1 MMQQMGFEGQER
13 IYRLGITL
21 PNINMFEF
29 NVLTHYPERPYLIP
43 LLREKDDDV
52 QLVYTFHSHM
62 TLEQWLRRTAVDYY
76 DLLSILEETV
86 NVLTQSAKHYLRL
99 DHFLISPSQ
108 ICYHTGNKRIE
119 LIYKPTR
126 TTEPSFEEKWQ
137 QLLNSLVPIAALS
150 LKPEGIEQFK
160 SLCESTV
167 HRYERQTALL
177 NVIRHWFASS
187 SVPFETETPDHATF
201 YPNLNR
207 SKHVGN
213 SAYDASN
220 QRIGDRSAQKS
231 MVMKGDHIHLN
242 AKSKIKNSNRRSSGL
257 IEYFKRFCKGAEKS
271 MPDSTVFPMYE
282 IGEESHDPI
291 RHNAASHSKLSMYRP
306 EFEGTTLLS
315 EQEKLQGK
323 LVLQNQQAC
332 KIFELSKPITRIGRN
347 TVLCDVIIDDDITIG
362 RLHAEV
368 HHMDQGYF
376 LKDLDSLNGT
386 YLNEQRL
393 DSQTLYKL
401 KGNDR
406 LRLSEQEILFV

>member
-1 MMQQMGFEGQER
+1 MLQNDFEGQER

-21 PNINMFEF
+21 PDINMFEL

-52 QLVYTFHSHM
+52 QLVYALYSHM
-62 TLEQWLRRTAVDYY
+62 TLEQWLRRTAVDYH

-86 NVLTQSAKHYLRL
+86 QILAQAAKHYLRL
-99 DHFLISPSQ
+99 DHFCISPSQ
-108 ICYHTGNKRIE
+108 ICYHTVKKRVE
-119 LIYKPTR
+119 LIYLPTR
-126 TTEPSFEEKWQ
+126 IAEPSFEAKWQ
-137 QLLNSLVPIAALS
+137 QFLNSLVPIAALS
-150 LKPEGIEQFK
+150 LKPEGFERFM
-160 SLCESTV
+160 SMSESTI

-177 NVIRHWFASS
+177 NVIRHWFVSNS
-187 SVPFETETPDHATF
+187 TPVEFEIPDHDALHTNSNKPINF
-201 YPNLNR
+201 LNSGYEASQPLVGER
-207 SKHVGN
+207 SEQNAMGFVAGKF
-213 SAYDASN
+213 
-220 QRIGDRSAQKS
+220 
-231 MVMKGDHIHLN
+231 HLN
-242 AKSKIKNSNRRSSGL
+242 AKPKIKGAGCGNGGLVASIKRLCKREEKSIPDKTVFSRS
-257 IEYFKRFCKGAEKS
+257 EMGAE
-271 MPDSTVFPMYE
+271 
-282 IGEESHDPI
+282 SHVLM
-291 RHNAASHSKLSMYRP
+291 RHGTSSHNKISMYRP

-347 TVLCDVIIDDDITIG
+347 TALCDVIIDDDITIG

-368 HHMDQGYF
+368 HHLDQGYF